1 MIVTNPKLD
10 FVIKCVIM
18 FFVAAVI
25 FGSILYLNIE
35 TDIQAHT
42 EFIIQILTGDLIP
55 PANFLYYLTVY
66 SLAFFSSN
74 FQTLLIVSVL
84 VLAVAVTAKFAVT
97 YQIFRLYYKDSLL
110 PQPRDRFGWLVTIF
124 ALLLPFTFSLLT
136 PAAVNGRWY
145 LGQIPPN
152 VWHNSTTI
160 FLMPFALG
168 LFWVSYQNLVMPS
181 LRWNIVILLLVIA
194 NILVKPSFFF
204 VFMLVY
210 PLMLLGQAGG
220 LRRSFWPNLIPV
232 AVGVIFLAAEYY
244 LIYLIGAGNI
254 HTESGGVKFGPFSV
268 WAHYSP
274 NIALSILVST
284 LFPVVYLAFY
294 WRELLK
300 NLLLRYAVVLFVVGV
315 LIMAL
320 LSETGPREFHGNFF
334 WQAYVCNYILF
345 VSVGVSFLGNILN
358 SEKNLGRNW
367 LIVGVFVLHFLVG
380 VAYLGKIF
388 VTGGYS

>member
-10 FVIKCVIM
+10 FVIKCVVM
-18 FFVAAVI
+18 FFVAAAI
-25 FGSILYLNIE
+25 FGAVVYRNIV
-35 TDIQAHT
+35 TDIQDHAG
-42 EFIIQILTGDLIP
+42 FIIQILAGELIP
-55 PANFLYYLTVY
+55 PPNFLYYLTVY

-124 ALLLPFTFSLLT
+124 ALSLPFTFSLLT

-168 LFWVSYQNLVMPS
+168 LFWVSYQNLVIPS
-181 LRWNIVILLLVIA
+181 LRRNIVILLLVIA

-244 LIYLIGAGNI
+244 LIYLIGAGNV

-334 WQAYVCNYILF
+334 WQAYVTNYIQFVAVAVLF
-345 VSVGVSFLGNILN
+345 VGKLINSKMLGARFLLILGAFG
-358 SEKNLGRNW
+358 LQ
-367 LIVGVFVLHFLVG
+367 VFAGL
-380 VAYLGKIF
+380 AYLTRF
-388 VTGGYS
+388 FFTGSYF